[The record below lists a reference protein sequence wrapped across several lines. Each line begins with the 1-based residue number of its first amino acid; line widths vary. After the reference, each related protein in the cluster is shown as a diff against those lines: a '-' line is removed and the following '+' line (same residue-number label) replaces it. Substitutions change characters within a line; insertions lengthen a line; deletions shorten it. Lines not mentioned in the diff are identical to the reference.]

1 MQRIEHA
8 SFTPFVARTFSGER
22 DDLRAEFDL
31 LQVHVKSRPPLG
43 SLRENPFTLVFRCAR
58 KVILPQGL
66 YRMATT
72 DFDPMMIFIAP
83 VGADADGIIYH
94 AVFD

>member
-1 MQRIEHA
+1 MDLIQ
-8 SFTPFVARTFSGER
+8 VAKKTLKRN
-22 DDLRAEFDL
+22 
-31 LQVHVKSRPPLG
+31 VH
-43 SLRENPFTLVFRCAR
+43 LRENPFTLVFRSAL
-58 KVILPQGL
+58 KVILPQGM

-72 DFDPMMIFIAP
+72 GFEPQMIFITA